1 MIPELNPIK
10 IKRAIENLE
19 NSDLQKIKI
28 SELEVLLIPLFS
40 GYKINVPRFEAGVYL
55 YRGRKCE
62 KPSSLDQVYY
72 PKPEYIKKIGR
83 INHIE
88 QPFFYAT
95 AARSV
100 PFFELDVKNGDLIAI
115 ACWKTTKQMLLNHV
129 GFTKECKL
137 DLSANRDLTSIYEFI
152 KNMQQFDDKNKIV
165 ENYLA
170 SKFTEKVS
178 PPNEYKFKMT
188 IAIAKKLLNGN
199 LIDGI
204 MYPTI
209 AMSGNA
215 DNIALKPQYADTN
228 LKFVSVEFF
237 RITDRKGTLI
247 SFDVLDSAT
256 TVNSKNEFNW
266 SGRGLQWKIQEDGGE
281 LQMKDEGAG
290 WIAYDKNGIRVD
302 PI

>member
-10 IKRAIENLE
+10 IKKAIEDLE

-28 SELEVLLIPLFS
+28 SELEVLLTALFS
-40 GYKINVPRFEAGVYL
+40 GYKINAPRFEAGVYL

-83 INHIE
+83 INDIE
-88 QPFFYAT
+88 QPFFYAA

-100 PFFELDVKNGDLIAI
+100 PFFELDVKHGDLIAI
-115 ACWKTTKQMLLNHV
+115 ACWKTTKQLLLNHV

-137 DLSANRDLTSIYEFI
+137 YLSANRDLTSIYDFI

-170 SKFTEKVS
+170 SKFIEKLS
-178 PPNEYKFKMT
+178 PDNEYKYKMT
-188 IAIAKKLLNGN
+188 ITIAKKLLDGN

-228 LKFVSVEFF
+228 LKFVSVEFIK
-237 RITDRKGTLI
+237 ITDRKGTSI
-247 SFDVLDSAT
+247 SYDVLDSAT

-266 SGRGLQWKIQEDGGE
+266 SGRNLQWKIQEDVGE
-281 LQMKDEGAG
+281 LRMKDEGAG